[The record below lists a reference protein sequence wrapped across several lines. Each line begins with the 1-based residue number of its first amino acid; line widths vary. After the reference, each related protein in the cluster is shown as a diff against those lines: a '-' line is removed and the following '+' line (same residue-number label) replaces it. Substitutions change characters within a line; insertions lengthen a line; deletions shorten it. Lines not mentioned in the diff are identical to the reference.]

1 MGQIRWLFNNTPV
14 PAALVPPPIPV
25 VSEYSAAPVDAT
37 WKVVSRLMWKS
48 AERIFRLVSNTLLT
62 RPT

>member
-1 MGQIRWLFNNTPV
+1 MLDLYAWTKVIF
-14 PAALVPPPIPV
+14 PARIDNLVAGALWGV
-25 VSEYSAAPVDAT
+25 VCAVAL
-37 WKVVSRLMWKS
+37 VVSRLMWKS